1 MLFFFF
7 FSSMALN
14 SPSSYFT
21 HDSHFTY
28 TYSLVCSLAMLSF
41 TVGFV
46 HLGVK
51 IYVLLHSP
59 IWTWCSHFKE
69 VICFL
74 YKYTSSFCYLNTKT
88 PFLVLGFCLTGSILL
103 NWSFNVLS
111 LNTLHWVYKNFILL
125 DVLFYLSLFISMY
138 FLFLKVNVRVNNQY
152 DSLPLAGIRNLS
164 TLWPLV

>member
-1 MLFFFF
+1 MFVF

-21 HDSHFTY
+21 FDSHFTY

-46 HLGVK
+46 HLGLK

-59 IWTWCSHFKE
+59 IWTWSLHFKE

-74 YKYTSSFCYLNTKT
+74 YKHTSSFCYLNTKT
-88 PFLVLGFCLTGSILL
+88 LFLVLGFCLTDSIHLI
-103 NWSFNVLS
+103 WTFNVLS

-125 DVLFYLSLFISMY
+125 DVLFYLSLFY
-138 FLFLKVNVRVNNQY
+138 FYVFSLFK
-152 DSLPLAGIRNLS
+152 GKC
-164 TLWPLV
+164 